1 MKFYNYLCAMFDIRK
16 KLTPKNAKWILN
28 FYPPFIFNRI
38 RIQSISEDF
47 TDVKVKIK
55 KSIWNKNL
63 AGTIFGGTLFSAA
76 DPFIAVMYWQIFSI
90 RFDKKIIVWLKSAEI
105 QYKIPSN
112 SDMTLHFKIEEEEI
126 QLAKKDLEEIG
137 KHVSTYKV
145 DIINT
150 HGEICAVVKL
160 NSYLGN
166 LK

>member
-1 MKFYNYLCAMFDIRK
+1 MFDIRK

-28 FYPPFIFNRI
+28 LYPPFLFNRI
-38 RIQSISEDF
+38 RIQSISADF
-47 TDVKVKIK
+47 TEVNVKIK

-90 RFDKKIIVWLKSAEI
+90 RFHKNIIVWLKSAEI

-112 SDMTLHFKIEEEEI
+112 SDMMLHFKIDEEEI
-126 QLAKKDLEEIG
+126 LLAKKDLDEKG
-137 KHVSTYKV
+137 KHVSTYNVEIK
-145 DIINT
+145 NT
-150 HGEICAVVKL
+150 DGEICAVVKL

-166 LK
+166 PK